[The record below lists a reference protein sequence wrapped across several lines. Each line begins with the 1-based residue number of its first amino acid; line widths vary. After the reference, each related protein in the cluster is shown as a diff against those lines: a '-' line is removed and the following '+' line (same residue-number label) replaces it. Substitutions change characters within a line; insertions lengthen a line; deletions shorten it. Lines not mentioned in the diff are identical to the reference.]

1 MNRLMGDKKKHYGFF
16 LDMYKCAIEG
26 MNCVWWGLFGK
37 NLSETIVFKLLDEK
51 SEKNKVVFDGGAY

>member
-1 MNRLMGDKKKHYGFF
+1 MGDKKKHYGFF